1 MQTSATSTNRG
12 RSFDVNRRA
21 VYHSLETGGGYESLA
36 AFCSI
41 KNMPCLLKKAYYKQ
55 LEVILEAQES
65 EAQIELTKAGVKL
78 HNVVK
83 QESDIELGNDSI
95 VDVAVSFDGM
105 WAKRGFTSLF
115 GVFFVMSVDTGEIL
129 DYHAL
134 SKSCQKC

>member
-1 MQTSATSTNRG
+1 M
-12 RSFDVNRRA
+12 
-21 VYHSLETGGGYESLA
+21 
-36 AFCSI
+36 
-41 KNMPCLLKKAYYKQ
+41 
-55 LEVILEAQES
+55 
-65 EAQIELTKAGVKL
+65 KL
-78 HNVVK
+78 HNVVE

-115 GVFFVMSVDTGEIL
+115 GVFFVMSVDTGEML